1 MAGSTRKEKEIFGLG
16 PGLSKADAVITG
28 SQLPTSMQV
37 LRCLMYHLR
46 EEPSQAAQ
54 PSKWDA
60 TQLVYE
66 QVAQFYN
73 KASIPMVPI
82 RKACEKM
89 INLVE
94 ENNKLRAIPKNR
106 RQSASTLK
114 KLEDA
119 KKMLSKAL
127 QLWPKDVEHL
137 LNSEDC
143 KFLQS
148 MKTDRKA
155 TYLEEKI
162 ASSASTP
169 ASQFSTRA
177 ALASESESCEDSQD
191 ETDSTVKYYEQDKQ
205 STTTRERGK
214 AKGTDLFLS
223 KKIFTSPK
231 VAALSTGM
239 KLTPTQQAAFTKAL
253 IEEEG
258 GDSSKVGI
266 SYATADRGRRAMN
279 TKLAE
284 EGKAVWKKPDLLSLH
299 WDSKLL

>member
-1 MAGSTRKEKEIFGLG
+1 MEPRFSCQKPTKEPGDKQINQPPGKLTYFPIIGSR
-16 PGLSKADAVITG
+16 
-28 SQLPTSMQV
+28 LPTSMQV

-60 TQLVYE
+60 AKLVYE

-119 KKMLSKAL
+119 KKCCQKTL

-148 MKTDRKA
+148 IKTDRKA
-155 TYLEEKI
+155 TFGAVDDNLDRKNKRKAIRQEMTAKRLKKLEEEKI

-169 ASQFSTRA
+169 ASPFSRVV
-177 ALASESESCEDSQD
+177 SF
-191 ETDSTVKYYEQDKQ
+191 
-205 STTTRERGK
+205 ERL
-214 AKGTDLFLS
+214 TLFSFSAFIVQLS
-223 KKIFTSPK
+223 HAYRRTGNKIK
-231 VAALSTGM
+231 I
-239 KLTPTQQAAFTKAL
+239 KINIK
-253 IEEEG
+253 
-258 GDSSKVGI
+258 
-266 SYATADRGRRAMN
+266 
-279 TKLAE
+279 
-284 EGKAVWKKPDLLSLH
+284 
-299 WDSKLL
+299 